1 MERARIFRKL
11 EEHAARGEAVRR
23 LRHPH
28 GHTLDALRCVTVKT
42 ASKSIH
48 AFAVS
53 VFLQFSQPVL
63 CRHSPLAHCAAVAC
77 SEKKC
82 EMSSAEAATLHAST
96 ICTEAVHTAA
106 GLKEMRS
113 FSPVSL
119 LTVCGHRVAEMH
131 RQAVRSRLID
141 DSIEPPLHSIAA
153 MVLAV

>member
-1 MERARIFRKL
+1 M
-11 EEHAARGEAVRR
+11 
-23 LRHPH
+23 
-28 GHTLDALRCVTVKT
+28 TVKT

-119 LTVCGHRVAEMH
+119 LTVCGHRLCSD
-131 RQAVRSRLID
+131 VRFRLRLID
-141 DSIEPPLHSIAA
+141 QLKRVRER
-153 MVLAV
+153 M

>member
-1 MERARIFRKL
+1 M
-11 EEHAARGEAVRR
+11 
-23 LRHPH
+23 
-28 GHTLDALRCVTVKT
+28 KT

-141 DSIEPPLHSIAA
+141 DSIEPPLHS
-153 MVLAV
+153 MLLAV

>member
-1 MERARIFRKL
+1 MFL
-11 EEHAARGEAVRR
+11 E
-23 LRHPH
+23 
-28 GHTLDALRCVTVKT
+28 
-42 ASKSIH
+42 
-48 AFAVS
+48 
-53 VFLQFSQPVL
+53 FSGQVL

-82 EMSSAEAATLHAST
+82 EISSAEAGTLHAST
-96 ICTEAVHTAA
+96 ICAETVHTAA
-106 GLKEMRS
+106 GLKDMRS

-141 DSIEPPLHSIAA
+141 ESIEPPLHSIAA